1 MNKTIKFLL
10 AYLLGNAV
18 QILLHLVSK
27 NTYMMRPVLFCIA
40 AGVLIFALILF
51 GAGIGGNESK
61 PKHYA
66 EYAEVSKDV

>member
-40 AGVLIFALILF
+40 AGIIIFALILF
-51 GAGIGGNESK
+51 GVAISGQEKQSR
-61 PKHYA
+61 HYA
-66 EYAEVSKDV
+66 EYVEGDHV